1 MLDPISEMLTRIRNA
16 QMAGHS
22 EVVFSSSKL
31 KKAIAQ
37 VLLKKGF
44 VESVNE
50 IKGEK
55 FNMIKIDLKY
65 KAKEGSGDVMPAIR
79 SIKRISKEG
88 QRIYVSKED
97 IRRVKNGAGIA
108 ILSTSKGVIT
118 GEEARKNGVGGEL
131 ICEVW

>member
-31 KKAIAQ
+31 KKAIAN
-37 VLLKKGF
+37 VLLKSGF
-44 VESVNE
+44 VGGVSDV
-50 IKGEK
+50 KGEK
-55 FNMIKIDLKY
+55 FTMIKVDLKY
-65 KAKEGSGDVMPAIR
+65 KSLEGAREVVPAIR
-79 SIKRISKEG
+79 SIKRVSKEG
-88 QRIYVSKED
+88 QRIYVSREN
-97 IRRVKNGAGIA
+97 IRSVKNGIGIA
-108 ILSTSKGVIT
+108 ILSTSKGVVT

>member
-31 KKAIAQ
+31 KKAIAD
-37 VLLKKGF
+37 VLQKSGF
-44 VESVNE
+44 VGKVSDV
-50 IKGEK
+50 KDAK
-55 FNMIKIDLKY
+55 FAMIKIELKY
-65 KAKEGSGDVMPAIR
+65 NSKEGVRTLVPAIR

-88 QRIYVSKED
+88 QRIYVSKER
-97 IRRVKNGAGIA
+97 IRSVKNGSGIA
-108 ILSTSKGVIT
+108 ILSTSKGVVT

>member
-37 VLLKKGF
+37 VLSKSKFVGDVSEVKGD
-44 VESVNE
+44 
-50 IKGEK
+50 K
-55 FNMIKIDLKY
+55 FTMIKVDLKY
-65 KAKEGSGDVMPAIR
+65 NSVEGSRNVVPAIR
-79 SIKRISKEG
+79 SIKRVSKEG
-88 QRIYVSKED
+88 QRIYVSKEK
-97 IRRVKNGAGIA
+97 IRSVKNGSGIA
-108 ILSTSKGVIT
+108 ILSTSKGVTT

>member
-31 KKAIAQ
+31 KKAIAE
-37 VLLKKGF
+37 VLLKSGF
-44 VESVNE
+44 VESVEE
-50 IKGEK
+50 ISDDK
-55 FNMIKIDLKY
+55 FKMIKVGLKY
-65 KAKEGSGDVMPAIR
+65 KRKEGVRGDVPAIR
-79 SIKRISKEG
+79 SIKLISKQG
-88 QRIYVSKED
+88 QRIYVGRDD
-97 IRRVKNGAGIA
+97 IRRVKNGSGIA
-108 ILSTSKGVIT
+108 ILSTSRGVVN

>member
-31 KKAIAQ
+31 KKAIAE
-37 VLLKKGF
+37 VLQKSGF
-44 VESVNE
+44 VGKVSDV
-50 IKGEK
+50 KDAK
-55 FNMIKIDLKY
+55 FAMIKIELKY
-65 KAKEGSGDVMPAIR
+65 NSKEGIRTLVPAIR
-79 SIKRISKEG
+79 SIKRVSKEG
-88 QRIYVSKED
+88 QRIYVSKER
-97 IRRVKNGAGIA
+97 IRSVKNGSGIA
-108 ILSTSKGVIT
+108 ILSTSKGVVT

>member
-31 KKAIAQ
+31 KKAIAE
-37 VLLKKGF
+37 VLLKSGF
-44 VESVNE
+44 LESVSDV
-50 IKGEK
+50 KSDK
-55 FNMIKIDLKY
+55 FAMIKIDLKY
-65 KAKEGSGDVMPAIR
+65 KSKEGSGELVPAIR
-79 SIKRISKEG
+79 SIKRVSKEG
-88 QRIYVSKED
+88 QRIYVSKDD
-97 IRRVKNGAGIA
+97 IRSVKNGVGIA

-118 GEEARKNGVGGEL
+118 GEEARKNGIGGEL

>member
-22 EVVFSSSKL
+22 EVVLASSKI
-31 KKAIAQ
+31 KKAIAS
-37 VLLKKGF
+37 VLLKSGF
-44 VESVNE
+44 VGGVSEA
-50 IKGEK
+50 KDEK
-55 FNMIKIDLKY
+55 FDVIKIDLKY
-65 KAKEGSGDVMPAIR
+65 KSKEGSKTVIPAIR

-88 QRIYVSKED
+88 QRIYISREN
-97 IRRVKNGAGIA
+97 IRSVKNGAGIS

-118 GEEARKNGVGGEL
+118 GEEARKNGVGGEV

>member
-22 EVVFSSSKL
+22 EVVLSSSKI
-31 KKAIAQ
+31 KKAIAN
-37 VLLKKGF
+37 VLLKSGF
-44 VESVNE
+44 VGEVSDV
-50 IKGEK
+50 KDEK
-55 FNMIKIDLKY
+55 FAMIKINLKY
-65 KAKEGSGDVMPAIR
+65 VAQEGKGDMIPVIR
-79 SIKRISKEG
+79 SIKRVSKEG
-88 QRIYVSKED
+88 QRIYVSREN

-108 ILSTSKGVIT
+108 ILSTSQGVVT

>member
-22 EVVFSSSKL
+22 EVVFSSSKI

-37 VLLKKGF
+37 VLLKSGF
-44 VESVNE
+44 VESVSDV
-50 IKGEK
+50 KVDK
-55 FNMIKIDLKY
+55 FTMIKIDLKY
-65 KAKEGSGDVMPAIR
+65 KNKDGFGKAIPAIR
-79 SIKRISKEG
+79 SITRVSREG

-97 IRRVKNGAGIA
+97 IQRVKNGAGIS
-108 ILSTSKGVIT
+108 ILSTSKGVVT

>member
-31 KKAIAQ
+31 KKAIAS
-37 VLLKKGF
+37 VLLKSEF
-44 VESVNE
+44 VKQVTELKDGKFDV
-50 IKGEK
+50 IKV
-55 FNMIKIDLKY
+55 DLKY
-65 KAKEGSGDVMPAIR
+65 YSKEGTKDVVPAIR
-79 SIKRISKEG
+79 SIKRVSKEG

-97 IRRVKNGAGIA
+97 IRRVKNGMGIA
-108 ILSTSKGVIT
+108 ILSTSKGVVT